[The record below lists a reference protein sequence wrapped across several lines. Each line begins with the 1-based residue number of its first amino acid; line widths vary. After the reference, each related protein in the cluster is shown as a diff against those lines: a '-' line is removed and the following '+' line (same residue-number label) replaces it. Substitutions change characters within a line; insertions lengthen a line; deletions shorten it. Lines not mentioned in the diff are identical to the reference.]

1 MPQCAMV
8 ALRPFHK
15 ALLPIADEPPSD
27 LSVVSQSRILGLPDA
42 HFALCGA
49 KYPHQFS
56 GGDLQRVCNARA
68 IAPKPRLV
76 VLDEAVS
83 GLDMIVQAR
92 VLEVLDVLRSQLHMA
107 FLLISHDISVL
118 RRMCNQVA
126 VLHRG
131 RVVERCSEMNALD
144 QLTHPA
150 SRTLLTA
157 ILPALPR

>member
-1 MPQCAMV
+1 MV

-15 ALLPIADEPPSD
+15 APLPIADEPPSD
-27 LSVVSQSRILGLPDA
+27 LSVVLQSRTLGLPDA
-42 HFALCGA
+42 YFALCGA
-49 KYPHQFS
+49 KYPHQCC
-56 GGDLQRVCNARA
+56 GGELQRVFIARA

-92 VLEVLDVLRSQLHMA
+92 VLEVLNVLRIQLHMA
-107 FLLISHDISVL
+107 FLLISHDIHVL
-118 RRMCNQVA
+118 HRMCNELA

-131 RVVERCSEMNALD
+131 RVVDRCPEMGALD